1 MQINKKI
8 KKYLSLF
15 ENLSIKNLNEF
26 DDLID
31 NNIIF
36 ADPFNKIKGK
46 ENFKKLFKKT
56 LKLLENPKFKIH
68 TVSFIKN
75 VYFVKL
81 EMEFKAFKKEQ
92 KITGLSEIKIN
103 QNGFISE
110 HIDYWDS
117 FNQFYLKLP
126 IIGKIL
132 KIFSNIIKIKI

>member
-1 MQINKKI
+1 MQINNKI

-15 ENLSIKNLNEF
+15 ENLSIKNLNNF
-26 DDLID
+26 DQLID
-31 NNIIF
+31 DQIIF
-36 ADPFNKIKGK
+36 SDPFNKIKGK

-56 LKLLENPKFKIH
+56 LKLLEKPKFKIH

-75 VYFVKL
+75 VYFVKW

-110 HIDYWDS
+110 HLDYWDS

-132 KIFSNIIKIKI
+132 KIFSNIIKTKI